1 MKKTTREKVSA
12 KAHVVMMVVVFQWR
26 NSSRYLILLA
36 FLLYFK
42 QFLCYNY
49 YLLIMEW
56 VADTTAAVAVGGG
69 ALHVIRIPSCGIL
82 LKQDITNR
90 YFFFSN
96 TTTAEILRQDK
107 NSLTAQS
114 PLSTS

>member
-12 KAHVVMMVVVFQWR
+12 KAHVVMMVVFQWR

-42 QFLCYNY
+42 QFLCYSY

-90 YFFFSN
+90 YYFFFSN

-107 NSLTAQS
+107 NTLTAQS